1 MRFRKP
7 GQSFDLRAK
16 FILIEQLSNI
26 HTLRK
31 ADVRLWSV
39 CKLVHIHK
47 ISLKTVEGS
56 KLLGNYLSK
65 IETSYQILTL
75 SNVNLLLTPDAQHCN
90 VFPEMCIVGFKR
102 RKSLKDLLV
111 GAKIPVEKE
120 TDGKSCGCQGKHCEV
135 CIFLEKKALTHVLV
149 ITTVVTEIFVMAILP
164 FKFHF
169 MLILC

>member
-1 MRFRKP
+1 MEIIY
-7 GQSFDLRAK
+7 Q
-16 FILIEQLSNI
+16 I
-26 HTLRK
+26 
-31 ADVRLWSV
+31 
-39 CKLVHIHK
+39 
-47 ISLKTVEGS
+47 
-56 KLLGNYLSK
+56 

-135 CIFLEKKALTHVLV
+135 CIFLEKKALKHVLV